1 MAKHLSSEQDA
12 TQVRHPWRA
21 TIRTWFAAIIA
32 FAAMYPA
39 IIAAAGLPDTAWVAV
54 SVAVAG
60 AITRIM
66 ALPAVNDFITRFLPW
81 LAPDKPVTPTLDTPA
96 GVDSDSVGVL

>member
-1 MAKHLSSEQDA
+1 MAKHLITEKDA
-12 TQVRHPWRA
+12 TQIQHPWRA
-21 TIRTWFAAIIA
+21 TLRTWFAAIIA

-66 ALPAVNDFITRFLPW
+66 ALPAVNKFIGRFLPW
-81 LAPDKPVTPTLDTPA
+81 LAPDSPASPTLDAPA
-96 GVDSDSVGVL
+96 GVDSDSAGVL